1 VHGVVWRIGLDFA
14 QQQRNPGKHLVGIGI
29 VLALHLVLGW
39 ALMNGLAQRLV
50 EVIKAPIET
59 KIIEEVKP
67 PPPPPPENLP
77 PPPKF
82 APPPPSF
89 VPPPEV
95 NVNPPPTPAPTIT
108 TTQVAPPVA
117 PVTISPVAPAVVA
130 PPAPPAPPKAVAR
143 PAIANAGACAPTGE
157 DYPNAAKRAEATGTT
172 RVRFAIGAD
181 GKLTSAEVVKS
192 AGSSR
197 EHKMLDRVALS
208 KLSECTFKPGVDEN
222 GKPAGGSFDVEYV
235 WKLSE

>member
-1 VHGVVWRIGLDFA
+1 MDFA
-14 QQQRNPGKHLVGIGI
+14 EQQRQPGKHVVGIGI

-39 ALMNGLAQRLV
+39 ALLNGLAHRLV
-50 EVIKAPIET
+50 EVIKGPIET

-95 NVNPPPTPAPTIT
+95 QVNPPPTPAPTIT
-108 TTQVAPPVA
+108 TTQVAPPPTVVTVVPQA
-117 PVTISPVAPAVVA
+117 PVTITAPPAVVA
-130 PPAPPAPPKAVAR
+130 PRVAAK
-143 PAIANAGACAPTGE
+143 PAIANVQACAPQPS
-157 DYPNAAKRAEATGTT
+157 DYPPAAQRSEATGTT
-172 RVRFAIGAD
+172 RVRFQVGAD
-181 GKLTSAEVVKS
+181 GKLAGAEVIKS

-197 EHKMLDRVALS
+197 EHKMLDRMAVS
-208 KLSECTFKPGVDEN
+208 KLSECKFTAGTDEN
-222 GKPAGGSFDVEYV
+222 GRPLGASFDVEYV
-235 WKLSE
+235 WKLD